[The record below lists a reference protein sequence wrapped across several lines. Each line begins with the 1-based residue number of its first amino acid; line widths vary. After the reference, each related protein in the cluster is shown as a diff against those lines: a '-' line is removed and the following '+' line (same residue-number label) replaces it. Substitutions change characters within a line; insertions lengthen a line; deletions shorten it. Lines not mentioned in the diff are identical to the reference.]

1 MPGLLALV
9 AHPDDEFFCGGLL
22 AALAAR
28 NVPVHLVY
36 WTRGEGAGSWRRRL
50 FWNCFPQ
57 EMRPRVREA
66 RRVAALLPATS
77 LDFLGSIDPV
87 PDPDLR
93 APADS
98 TPVIME
104 RLSRLLSRHAPEMM
118 VTHGSDGEYGHP
130 AHRRLHQIAREL
142 LAGNPS
148 CPLLSFAAQLDPAPA
163 VRYLNRGD
171 PADFI
176 LDALPYEDQKHKI
189 VLAHRSQTGVL
200 ESLAD
205 GTLDGLLRLSRYEG
219 YHCWGAKTPIL
230 EQLQRWTAPV

>member
-22 AALAAR
+22 AALASR
-28 NVPVHLVY
+28 NVPVHLAY
-36 WTRGEGAGSWRRRL
+36 WTRGEGAGSPRRRT

-57 EMRPRVREA
+57 SWRPRVREA
-66 RRVAALLPATS
+66 QKVASLLPATS
-77 LDFLGSIDPV
+77 LSFLGAVDPV

-93 APADS
+93 APSDPTS
-98 TPVIME
+98 VVLE
-104 RLSRLLSRHAPEMM
+104 KLSRLLTLHEPEMM

-130 AHRRLHQIAREL
+130 AHRRLNQIAREFSTQ
-142 LAGNPS
+142 NSS
-148 CPLLSFAAQLDPAPA
+148 CPLISFGAALNPPPP
-163 VRYLNRGD
+163 VRYLNQSD

-176 LDALPYEDQKHKI
+176 LDTLSYEQKKRDI
-189 VLAHRSQTGVL
+189 VLAHQSQTGVL

-219 YHCWGAKTPIL
+219 YRYWSAMDPTLYKL
-230 EQLQRWTAPV
+230 RRWTGQV